1 MGQWVKWVTISD
13 GSHGSW
19 VTVCWPMTHYHSQ
32 HMCSFYGVTKWVLVI
47 PASSAEYGRH
57 FGAFIT
63 AQHHYSTTEQ
73 HVSWN
78 CTSSINCTWG
88 FQKQTAETNCTCA
101 NNMHGFGFD
110 LSDCMQSRPTCYNH
124 RKCNTVA
131 QYILCYVV
139 TVDFIYI
146 LFFGDLTV

>member
-1 MGQWVKWVTISD
+1 
-13 GSHGSW
+13 
-19 VTVCWPMTHYHSQ
+19 
-32 HMCSFYGVTKWVLVI
+32 
-47 PASSAEYGRH
+47 
-57 FGAFIT
+57 
-63 AQHHYSTTEQ
+63 
-73 HVSWN
+73 
-78 CTSSINCTWG
+78 
-88 FQKQTAETNCTCA
+88 
-101 NNMHGFGFD
+101 MHGFGFD